1 MINSKVYR
9 KYYQN
14 KSYISEV
21 FSLHKKR
28 LVIMI
33 LMAIFCAVLAISSII
48 QKREQLDFC
57 NLLDRN
63 LFCFLS
69 GEISGYSLF
78 FKHLIGYIFITLII
92 FTTCYFKP
100 CLIASYILILYSF
113 FKLIFNFSL
122 LICLCGIK
130 GLLCYLASFILN
142 LSILIILFFLVLVSI
157 EQLQS
162 CKKHGSNGGTLKYFL
177 LALLVILILLALDT
191 IVIKIISPILIIII

>member
-33 LMAIFCAVLAISSII
+33 LMAIFCAVLA
-48 QKREQLDFC
+48 
-57 NLLDRN
+57 
-63 LFCFLS
+63 
-69 GEISGYSLF
+69 
-78 FKHLIGYIFITLII
+78 FITLII

-142 LSILIILFFLVLVSI
+142 LAILIILFFLVLVSI
-157 EQLQS
+157 EQSQS
-162 CKKHGSNGGTLKYFL
+162 CKKHGTNGGTLKYFL